1 LESISTPTQITR
13 EQLLN
18 LSSQELDDYV
28 VDIQKN
34 RNLTPEEEK
43 QLKKQRR
50 LIKNRE
56 SAQLSRLRKKMYV
69 EELEKKIKDLEDD
82 KKRLEEKV
90 TELTEIINNG
100 NMSNNTF
107 NNNSNTVNSNGSSSN
122 NNAARKLGVFFLDF
136 VFVWNIFE
144 NTKQRRRC
152 WNEIFAISRRI
163 QSFTRIGESGSR
175 NCEFA
180 KSCRCCSTSKSRELI
195 LRNGT

>member
-69 EELEKKIKDLEDD
+69 EELEKKK
-82 KKRLEEKV
+82 
-90 TELTEIINNG
+90 
-100 NMSNNTF
+100 
-107 NNNSNTVNSNGSSSN
+107 
-122 NNAARKLGVFFLDF
+122 
-136 VFVWNIFE
+136 
-144 NTKQRRRC
+144 
-152 WNEIFAISRRI
+152 
-163 QSFTRIGESGSR
+163 
-175 NCEFA
+175 
-180 KSCRCCSTSKSRELI
+180 
-195 LRNGT
+195 